1 LNWSYA
7 VESHVGFRK
16 ASRLASLASCLLVSS
31 LCATSDAGRSIPPP
45 VRQDNL
51 TAEQRVQKAREAIQA
66 ERYDDA
72 RKELKVAL
80 LLDKQSPAANLCLA
94 FVYKQQGKSKDAIK
108 SVQTAI
114 KLQPIYPDAHYLF
127 AQLLS
132 ESHDLKRARQEIDLA
147 ISQSPSIRDA
157 HVLSGDLYLIQSGYE
172 PALECYEKALALS
185 DPNDDSA
192 DMLRQ
197 RIAALTNNVEFKS
210 HRNDP
215 SYVIPR
221 QINFPRPV
229 YPEQAR
235 HRGTQGKVNM
245 GIVVDENGKVASVL
259 ILSSLGYGMD
269 AEALKATQ
277 TIRFSPAT
285 REGKPVPY
293 WYNVIIEFN
302 IEFNVR

>member
-1 LNWSYA
+1 MSDRIE
-7 VESHVGFRK
+7 VELRLESQVGFRK
-16 ASRLASLASCLLVSS
+16 AWRLASLASCLLVSP

-72 RKELKVAL
+72 KKELKVAL

-94 FVYKQQGKSKDAIK
+94 FVYKQQGKPKDAIK

-114 KLQPIYPDAHYLF
+114 KLQPTYPDAHYLF
-127 AQLLS
+127 AQLLF
-132 ESHDLKRARQEIDLA
+132 ESQDLPRARQEIDLA
-147 ISQSPSIRDA
+147 ISQSASIRDA

-215 SYVIPR
+215 SYVKPR
-221 QINFPRPV
+221 QLNLPKPV
-229 YPEQAR
+229 YTAEAR
-235 HRGTQGKVNM
+235 NRGIEGKVNM
-245 GIVVDENGKVASVL
+245 GIIVDENGEVASVL
-259 ILSSLGYGMD
+259 VLSGLGYGMNG
-269 AEALKATQ
+269 EASKAVQ
-277 TIRFSPAT
+277 TLRFSPAT
-285 REGKPVPY
+285 REGKPVTY
-293 WYNVIIEFN
+293 WYHVVIEFN
-302 IEFNVR
+302 LR